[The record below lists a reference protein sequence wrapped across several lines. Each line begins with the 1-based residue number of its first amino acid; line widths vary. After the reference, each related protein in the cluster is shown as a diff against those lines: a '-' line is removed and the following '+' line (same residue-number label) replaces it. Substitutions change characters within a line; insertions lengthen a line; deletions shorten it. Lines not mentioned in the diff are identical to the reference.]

1 MTWVHS
7 CIAIDAAL
15 NHLTIVVNGHKL
27 EDKAFPI
34 PAEEQ
39 HPNNLAGKLFL
50 FKRFFG
56 LWYQC
61 KNKVSNLNIR
71 MSQNNTFF
79 EFRLCSLTTGAK

>member
-34 PAEEQ
+34 PEGAQ
-39 HPNNLAGKLFL
+39 PPSNLTEKLL
-50 FKRFFG
+50 IFKRYVGF
-56 LWYQC
+56 WYQC
-61 KNKVSNLNIR
+61 KNKVSNLYIR
-71 MSQNNTFF
+71 MSQKTLFLDF
-79 EFRLCSLTTGAK
+79 ACAA

>member
-34 PAEEQ
+34 PEGAQ
-39 HPNNLAGKLFL
+39 PPSNLTEKLL
-50 FKRFFG
+50 IFKRYVGF
-56 LWYQC
+56 WYQC

-71 MSQNNTFF
+71 MSQKNTFLNF
-79 EFRLCSLTTGAK
+79 ACAA